1 MSVAAVAKFDE
12 QLVMKNITLV
22 ILLVLTTSNAICQ
35 VDQGAPRFGYVF
47 SPDQRYVVIDLSA
60 GRVVGSGSIPDI
72 VPLTGGFADLF
83 GGEVLLQSGT
93 LASLSSPDA
102 PTKLAVINQL
112 REVGGP
118 RLKFARLLSGAPN
131 SAGVVW
137 GKVLGRNLLA
147 VSSQNEQI
155 QTALYD
161 SALNVVKTL
170 REFYVTPTTCVS
182 SDGQTIYS
190 VASGSGRQIQVANL
204 RSLAVTRS
212 SYSGLGNPAAFYK
225 APMASDGCVVAF
237 IERMSKATA
246 GPMPATIYLR
256 DVEKTT
262 TLNSFPVAG
271 DGRFALV
278 LERSLLLLDL
288 TELSPNTLPDGTTVG
303 VRRAS
308 TGTLVLY
315 DTASGKETSRIAV
328 PVNGRLADVSVDGKT
343 AYYLSPSLLTIVD
356 LVNARV
362 AASVKLPFP
371 DGIFVLASEQSV
383 TSTGR
388 PASPPSSR
396 KSACGCYACGV
407 LLSVDFPNRSP
418 SCAGILATDA
428 CPQALAE
435 MPDKGAAFCKEV
447 KKSSK
452 DRSLAGCTALANYC
466 NSLDRP

>member
-1 MSVAAVAKFDE
+1 
-12 QLVMKNITLV
+12 MKNLTLV
-22 ILLVLTTSNAICQ
+22 LLLVLTASNVICQ
-35 VDQGAPRFGYVF
+35 VDQSAPRFGFVF

-60 GRVVGSGSIPDI
+60 GRIVGSGSVPEI

-83 GGEVLLQSGT
+83 GEHVLLQSAT
-93 LASLSSPDA
+93 FASLSSPDA
-102 PTKLAVINQL
+102 PTKLAVLNQL
-112 REVGGP
+112 RDAAGP
-118 RLKFARLLSGAPN
+118 RPRFARFLSGAPN
-131 SAGVVW
+131 AASVVW
-137 GKVLGRNLLA
+137 AKVLGKNLLA
-147 VSSQNEQI
+147 VSSSQNEQI
-155 QTALYD
+155 QTAFYD

-170 REFYVTPTTCVS
+170 REFYVTPTTCAS
-182 SDGQTIYS
+182 LDGQTIYS
-190 VASGSGRQIQVANL
+190 VASGSGRSISLANL
-204 RSLAVTRS
+204 RSLAVTGS
-212 SYSGLGNPAAFYK
+212 SYSNVGNPGAFYK

-256 DVEKTT
+256 DVEKST

-288 TELSPNTLPDGTTVG
+288 TELSPNTLPDGTIVG

-343 AYYLSPSLLTIVD
+343 AYYLSPSLLTVVD
-356 LVNARV
+356 LLNARV
-362 AASVKLPFP
+362 AANVKLPFP
-371 DGIFVLASEQSV
+371 DGIFVLASDKAV
-383 TSTGR
+383 APAGR
-388 PASPPSSR
+388 PDSPPSSR

-407 LLSVDFPNRSP
+407 LLSVDFPNKSP

-466 NSLDRP
+466 SSLERP